1 MTIDYS
7 LMGLVAVIWG
17 AVISKRMTYY
27 LHMAQ
32 LEGYKPEAFTGWK
45 QHQVDRG
52 FNATHRGALIF
63 GVLLCVALVLG
74 QAFIWISIGMMAL
87 LLMTWMQPADQVK
100 KPLVMTGRAKRLR
113 TAWFQL
119 TGLLLLILALIGFLF
134 NGFAGMAVTLY
145 LAFVLSNGLCYY
157 LMLAAVILRVPYE
170 NKINQGFYDQAHG
183 KIESRDDLKVVG
195 ITGSFGKTSTK
206 FITGTI
212 LKEKF
217 NTLVPPSS
225 FNSTMGVCKVI
236 NNDLKDEH
244 EVFLCEMGARAMG
257 QIEEL
262 AKLAEPQIGIITAIG
277 PTHLETFGHIG
288 NIMKTKYELI
298 ENLPCDGIAVFNYD
312 DPNVKKMADK
322 TFKEKVLYG
331 IEADPEVL
339 DLRAENIQ
347 VNMKGSTFDLVD
359 KEGNRAAC
367 QTKLLG
373 KHNIHNILAGAS
385 VAVTL
390 GMTLDEIAS
399 GIAKIEPVEH
409 RLQLIDPGTGVLVID
424 DAFNS
429 NPVSSK
435 AALDVLDAFNTGKR
449 VIVTPGM
456 VELADEQ
463 DAANEK
469 FGEYIADVCEAVI
482 LVGPKQT
489 EPIQKGL
496 ANKDYPKDQIHIV
509 RTMAEVQAL
518 LGQLLQPGDVVLFE
532 NDLPDTYNE

>member
-1 MTIDYS
+1 MSITFS
-7 LMGLVAVIWG
+7 LMALVALVWG
-17 AVISKRMTYY
+17 AVINKRMTYY

-32 LEGYKPEAFTGWK
+32 LEGYNPAEFQNWK
-45 QHQVDRG
+45 QHHTDYG
-52 FNATHRGALIF
+52 FNSTQRGALIF
-63 GVLLCVALVLG
+63 GVLLCIALLLG
-74 QAFIWISIGMMAL
+74 QDFLWISIGVMAL
-87 LLMTWMQPADQVK
+87 LLMTWMQSAEEVK

-113 TAWFQL
+113 IGWMQL
-119 TGLLLLILALIGFLF
+119 TGFVILVLGLIGFLF
-134 NGFAGMAVTLY
+134 GGSKGLAIGLY
-145 LAFVLSNGLCYY
+145 LAFALTNGLCYY
-157 LMLAAVILRVPYE
+157 SMFASVILRIPYE
-170 NKINQGFYDQAHG
+170 NKINQGYYDQAHE
-183 KIESRDDLKVVG
+183 KIESRKDLKVVG

-212 LKEKF
+212 LNEKW

-225 FNSTMGVCKVI
+225 FNSAMGVCKVI
-236 NNDLKDEH
+236 NNDLQPEH

-262 AKLAEPQIGIITAIG
+262 AKLAEPQIGVITAIG

-288 NIMKTKYELI
+288 NIVKTKYELI
-298 ENLPCDGIAVFNYD
+298 ENLPSDGIAIFNYD
-312 DPNVKKMADK
+312 DPNLKKLADK

-331 IEADPEVL
+331 IDSDPESL
-339 DLRAENIQ
+339 DLHAEAIQ
-347 VNMKGSTFDLVD
+347 VSMKGSTFDLVD

-373 KHNIHNILAGAS
+373 KHNIQNILAGAS
-385 VAVTL
+385 VAKVL
-390 GMTLDEIAS
+390 GMTLEEIS
-399 GIAKIEPVEH
+399 VGIAKIEPVEH

-435 AALDVLDAFNTGKR
+435 AALDVLDAFDTGKR

-456 VELADEQ
+456 VELGETQ
-463 DAANEK
+463 TQANEK
-469 FGEYIADVCEAVI
+469 FGEYIADVCEVVI

-496 ANKDYPKDQIHIV
+496 ANKEYPQDQIHIV
-509 RTMAEVQAL
+509 RTMTEVTAL
-518 LGQLLQPGDVVLFE
+518 LGQLLVPGDVVLFE
-532 NDLPDTYNE
+532 NDLPDSYNE

>member
-1 MTIDYS
+1 
-7 LMGLVAVIWG
+7 MGLAAAVW
-17 AVISKRMTYY
+17 ALVINKRMTYY

-32 LEGYKPEAFTGWK
+32 LEGYKPDEFQNWK
-45 QHQVDRG
+45 AHHTDYG
-52 FNATHRGALIF
+52 MTKAHKGAALAGLLLWAAMAASRSVLAI
-63 GVLLCVALVLG
+63 GAGVIAVLLL
-74 QAFIWISIGMMAL
+74 
-87 LLMTWMQPADQVK
+87 TWMKPAAEVK

-113 TAWFQL
+113 TAWMMI
-119 TGLLLLILALIGFLF
+119 TGLDLVLTSGIGYLIGGLNGLAFGFFLALILT
-134 NGFAGMAVTLY
+134 N
-145 LAFVLSNGLCYY
+145 NLCYY
-157 LMLAAVILRVPYE
+157 GMLGAVILRVPAE
-170 NKINQGFYDQAHG
+170 NKINQGFYDQAHERIKG
-183 KIESRDDLKVVG
+183 RDDLKVVG

-212 LKEKF
+212 LREKF

-225 FNSTMGVCKVI
+225 YNSSMGVCKLI
-236 NNDLKDEH
+236 NNDLKPEH
-244 EVFLCEMGARAMG
+244 QVFLCEMGARGMG

-262 AKLAEPQIGIITAIG
+262 AKLAQPEIGVITAVG

-288 NIMKTKYELI
+288 NIVKTKYELI

-331 IEADPEVL
+331 IDADPDVL
-339 DLRAENIQ
+339 DLRAENIE

-385 VAVTL
+385 IATIL
-390 GMTLDEIAS
+390 GMSLEEIAT

-435 AALDVLDAFNTGKR
+435 AALDVLEAFNTGKR

-456 VELADEQ
+456 VELGDEQ
-463 DAANEK
+463 NAANET
-469 FGEYIADVCEAVI
+469 FGEYIADVCEAVV

-489 EPIQKGL
+489 APIQKGL
-496 ANKDYPKDQIHIV
+496 ANKGYPADQIHIV
-509 RTMAEVQAL
+509 HTMAEVTAL
-518 LGQLLQPGDVVLFE
+518 LGQLLLPGDVVLFE

>member
-1 MTIDYS
+1 MSIQYS
-7 LMGLVAVIWG
+7 LMALVALVWG
-17 AVISKRMTYY
+17 SVVNKRMTYY

-32 LEGYKPEAFTGWK
+32 LEGYNPTEFQGWK
-45 QHQVDRG
+45 QHHTDYG
-52 FNATHRGALIF
+52 FNSTHRGAMIF
-63 GVLLCVALVLG
+63 GILFCVALLLG
-74 QAFIWISIGMMAL
+74 QAFVWISIGLMAL
-87 LLMTWMQPADQVK
+87 LLMTWMQPAEEVK

-113 TAWFQL
+113 IGWMQL
-119 TGLLLLILALIGFLF
+119 TGFVILILSLIGFLF
-134 NGFAGMAVTLY
+134 GGMKGFAIGLY
-145 LAFVLSNGLCYY
+145 LAFVLTNGLCFYS
-157 LMLAAVILRVPYE
+157 MLASVILRIPFE
-170 NKINQGFYDQAHG
+170 NKINQGFYDQANE
-183 KIESRDDLKVVG
+183 KIKSRKDLKVIG

-212 LKEKF
+212 LNEKW

-225 FNSTMGVCKVI
+225 FNSAMGVCKVI
-236 NNDLKDEH
+236 NNDLKPEH

-262 AKLAEPQIGIITAIG
+262 AKLAEPQIGVITAIG

-288 NIMKTKYELI
+288 NISKTKYELI
-298 ENLPCDGIAVFNYD
+298 ESLPCDGIAIFNYD
-312 DPNVKKMADK
+312 DPNLKKLADK

-331 IEADPEVL
+331 IDSDPAIL
-339 DLRAENIQ
+339 DLHAEAIQ
-347 VNMKGSTFDLVD
+347 VSMKGSTFDLVD
-359 KEGNRAAC
+359 KEGHRAAC

-373 KHNIHNILAGAS
+373 KHNIQNILAGAS
-385 VAVTL
+385 VAKVL
-390 GMTLDEIAS
+390 GMTLEEIS
-399 GIAKIEPVEH
+399 VGIAKIEPVEH

-435 AALDVLDAFNTGKR
+435 AALDVLEAFDTGKR

-456 VELADEQ
+456 VELGEEQ

-469 FGEYIADVCEAVI
+469 FGEYIADVCETVV

-496 ANKDYPKDQIHIV
+496 ANKEYPQDQIHIV
-509 RTMAEVQAL
+509 RTMTEVQAL
-518 LGQLLQPGDVVLFE
+518 LGQLLVPGDVVLFE
-532 NDLPDTYNE
+532 NDLPDSYNE

>member
-1 MTIDYS
+1 MA
-7 LMGLVAVIWG
+7 LVALVWG
-17 AVISKRMTYY
+17 AVINKRMTYY

-32 LEGYKPEAFTGWK
+32 LEGYNPAEFQNWK
-45 QHQVDRG
+45 QHHTDYG
-52 FNATHRGALIF
+52 FNSTQRGALIF
-63 GVLLCVALVLG
+63 GVLLCIALLLG
-74 QAFIWISIGMMAL
+74 QDFLWISIGVMAL
-87 LLMTWMQPADQVK
+87 LLMTWMQSAEEVK

-113 TAWFQL
+113 IGWMQL
-119 TGLLLLILALIGFLF
+119 TGFVILVLGLIGFLF
-134 NGFAGMAVTLY
+134 GGSKGLAIGLY
-145 LAFVLSNGLCYY
+145 LAFALTNGLCYY
-157 LMLAAVILRVPYE
+157 SMFASVILRIPYE
-170 NKINQGFYDQAHG
+170 NKINQGYYDQAHE
-183 KIESRDDLKVVG
+183 KIESRKDLKVVG

-212 LKEKF
+212 LNEKW

-225 FNSTMGVCKVI
+225 FNSAMGVCKVI
-236 NNDLKDEH
+236 NNDLQPEH

-262 AKLAEPQIGIITAIG
+262 AKLAEPQIGVITAIG

-288 NIMKTKYELI
+288 NIVKTKYELI
-298 ENLPCDGIAVFNYD
+298 ENLPSDGIAIFNYD
-312 DPNVKKMADK
+312 DPNLKKLADK

-331 IEADPEVL
+331 IDSDPESL
-339 DLRAENIQ
+339 DLHAEAIQ
-347 VNMKGSTFDLVD
+347 VSMKGSTFDLVD

-373 KHNIHNILAGAS
+373 KHNIQNILAGAS
-385 VAVTL
+385 VAKVL
-390 GMTLDEIAS
+390 GMTLEEIS
-399 GIAKIEPVEH
+399 VGIAKIEPVEH

-456 VELADEQ
+456 VELGETQ
-463 DAANEK
+463 EKANEK
-469 FGEYIADVCEAVI
+469 FGEYIADVCEVVI

-496 ANKDYPKDQIHIV
+496 ANKEYPQDQIHIV
-509 RTMAEVQAL
+509 RTMTEVTAL
-518 LGQLLQPGDVVLFE
+518 LGQLLVPGDVVLFE
-532 NDLPDTYNE
+532 NDLPDSYNE

>member
-1 MTIDYS
+1 MTIIYS
-7 LMGLVAVIWG
+7 LMGVVALVWG

-32 LEGYKPEAFTGWK
+32 LEGYKPDAFTGWK
-45 QHQVDRG
+45 KHQIDRG

-63 GVLLCVALVLG
+63 GVLLCVALLLG
-74 QAFIWISIGMMAL
+74 QAFIWTSIGIMVL
-87 LLMTWMQPADQVK
+87 LLMTWMQAAGEVK

-113 TAWFQL
+113 TGWMQL
-119 TGLLLLILALIGFLF
+119 TGLILLVLALGGYFVKGLSGLAIG
-134 NGFAGMAVTLY
+134 LY
-145 LAFVLSNGLCYY
+145 LGFVLTNGLCYY
-157 LMLAAVILRVPYE
+157 LMLAAVIFRMPYE
-170 NKINQGFYDQAHG
+170 NKINQGFYDQAHE
-183 KIESRDDLKVVG
+183 KIQSRKDLKVVG

-206 FITGTI
+206 FIAGTI
-212 LKEKF
+212 LKEKW

-225 FNSTMGVCKVI
+225 FNSTMGVCKVV

-244 EVFLCEMGARAMG
+244 EVFICEMGARAMG
-257 QIEEL
+257 HIEEL
-262 AKLAEPQIGIITAIG
+262 AKLAEPQIGVITAIG

-298 ENLPCDGIAVFNYD
+298 ENLPSDGIAIFNYD
-312 DPNVKKMADK
+312 DPNVKKLADK

-331 IEADPEVL
+331 IDADPESL

-347 VNMKGSTFDLVD
+347 VNMKGSIFDLVD
-359 KEGNRAAC
+359 KAGNRATC

-373 KHNIHNILAGAS
+373 KHNIHNILAGAC
-385 VAVTL
+385 VAMTL
-390 GMTLDEIAS
+390 GMSLEEIS
-399 GIAKIEPVEH
+399 EGIAKIEPVEH

-435 AALDVLDAFNTGKR
+435 AALDVLNAFNTGKR

-456 VELADEQ
+456 VELGEEQ

-469 FGEYIADVCEAVI
+469 FGEYIADVCEAVV

-496 ANKDYPKDQIHIV
+496 ANKAYPKDQIHIV
-509 RTMAEVQAL
+509 RTMTEVQAL
-518 LGQLLQPGDVVLFE
+518 LGQLLVPGDVVLFE

>member
-1 MTIDYS
+1 MSITFS
-7 LMGLVAVIWG
+7 LMALVALVWG
-17 AVISKRMTYY
+17 AVVNKRMTYY

-32 LEGYKPEAFTGWK
+32 LEGYNPAEFQNWK
-45 QHQVDRG
+45 QHHTDYG
-52 FNATHRGALIF
+52 FNSTQRGALIF
-63 GVLLCVALVLG
+63 GVLLCIALLLG
-74 QAFIWISIGMMAL
+74 QDFLWISIGVMAL
-87 LLMTWMQPADQVK
+87 LLMTWMQSAEEVK

-113 TAWFQL
+113 IGWMQL
-119 TGLLLLILALIGFLF
+119 TGFVILVLGLIGFLF
-134 NGFAGMAVTLY
+134 GGSKGLAVGLY
-145 LAFVLSNGLCYY
+145 LAFALTNGLCYY
-157 LMLAAVILRVPYE
+157 SMFASVILRIPYE
-170 NKINQGFYDQAHG
+170 NKINQGYYDQAHE
-183 KIESRDDLKVVG
+183 KIESRKDLKVVG

-212 LKEKF
+212 LNEKW

-225 FNSTMGVCKVI
+225 FNSAMGVCKVI
-236 NNDLKDEH
+236 NNDLQPEH

-262 AKLAEPQIGIITAIG
+262 AKLAEPQIGVITAIG

-288 NIMKTKYELI
+288 NIVKTKYELI
-298 ENLPCDGIAVFNYD
+298 ENLPSDGIAIFNYD
-312 DPNVKKMADK
+312 DPNLKKLADK

-331 IEADPEVL
+331 IDSDPASL
-339 DLRAENIQ
+339 DLHAEAIQ
-347 VNMKGSTFDLVD
+347 VSMKGSTFDLVD
-359 KEGNRAAC
+359 KEGNHAAC

-373 KHNIHNILAGAS
+373 KHNIQNILAGAS
-385 VAVTL
+385 VAKVL
-390 GMTLDEIAS
+390 GMTLEEIS
-399 GIAKIEPVEH
+399 VGIAKIEPVEH

-456 VELADEQ
+456 VELGETQ
-463 DAANEK
+463 EKANEK
-469 FGEYIADVCEAVI
+469 FGEYIADVCEVVI

-496 ANKDYPKDQIHIV
+496 ANKEYPQDQIHIV
-509 RTMAEVQAL
+509 RTMTEVQAL
-518 LGQLLQPGDVVLFE
+518 LGQLLRPGDVVLFE
-532 NDLPDTYNE
+532 NDLPDSYNE

>member
-1 MTIDYS
+1 MTINYS

-17 AVISKRMTYY
+17 AVISKRLTYY

-52 FNATHRGALIF
+52 FNATHRVAMIL
-63 GVLLCVALVLG
+63 GVLLCIALVLG

-134 NGFAGMAVTLY
+134 NGFAGMAVTLC

-359 KEGNRAAC
+359 KEGKRAAC

-390 GMTLDEIAS
+390 GMTLEEIAS

>member
-1 MTIDYS
+1 MSIEYS
-7 LMGLVAVIWG
+7 LMALVALVWG
-17 AVISKRMTYY
+17 AVVNKRMTYY

-32 LEGYKPEAFTGWK
+32 LEGYNPTEFQGWK
-45 QHQVDRG
+45 QHHTDYG
-52 FNATHRGALIF
+52 FNSTHRGALIF
-63 GVLLCVALVLG
+63 GVLLCVALLLG
-74 QAFIWISIGMMAL
+74 QDFILISIGTMAL
-87 LLMTWMQPADQVK
+87 LLMSWMQPAEEVK

-113 TAWFQL
+113 IGWMQL
-119 TGLLLLILALIGFLF
+119 TGFVILVLSLIGFLF
-134 NGFAGMAVTLY
+134 GGLKGLAIGLY
-145 LAFVLSNGLCYY
+145 LSFVLTNGLCFYS
-157 LMLAAVILRVPYE
+157 MLASVILRIPFE
-170 NKINQGFYDQAHG
+170 NKINQGFYDQANE
-183 KIESRDDLKVVG
+183 KIKSRKDLKVVG

-212 LKEKF
+212 LNEKW

-225 FNSTMGVCKVI
+225 FNSAMGVCKVI
-236 NNDLKDEH
+236 NNDLKPEH

-262 AKLAEPQIGIITAIG
+262 AKLAEPQIGVLTAIG

-288 NIMKTKYELI
+288 NIAKTKYELI
-298 ENLPCDGIAVFNYD
+298 ENLPSDGIAIFNYD
-312 DPNVKKMADK
+312 DPNLKKLADK

-331 IEADPEVL
+331 IDSDPESL
-339 DLRAENIQ
+339 DLHAESIQ
-347 VNMKGSTFDLVD
+347 VSMKGSTFDLVD
-359 KEGNRAAC
+359 KEGNRATC

-385 VAVTL
+385 VAKVL
-390 GMTLDEIAS
+390 GMTLEEIS
-399 GIAKIEPVEH
+399 VGIAKIEPVEH

-435 AALDVLDAFNTGKR
+435 AALDVLEAFDTGKR

-456 VELADEQ
+456 VELAEEQ

-469 FGEYIADVCEAVI
+469 FGEYIADVCQVVV

-489 EPIQKGL
+489 EPIRRGL
-496 ANKDYPKDQIHIV
+496 ANKEYPQDQIHIV
-509 RTMAEVQAL
+509 RTMTEVQAL
-518 LGQLLQPGDVVLFE
+518 LGQLLVPGDVVLFE
-532 NDLPDTYNE
+532 NDLPDSYNE